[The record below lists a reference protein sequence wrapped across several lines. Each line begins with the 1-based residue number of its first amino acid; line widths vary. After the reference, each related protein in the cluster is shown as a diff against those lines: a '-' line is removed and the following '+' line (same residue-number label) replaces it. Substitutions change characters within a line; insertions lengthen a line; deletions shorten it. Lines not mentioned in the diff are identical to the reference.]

1 MNKQPDYLIREVR
14 FFKRF
19 VFLLFPFKRNLP
31 VLGRLMCLS
40 GIYNCFQLSY
50 CILLY
55 RKLTL
60 TLIKKNRNI
69 MAILNSNNAD
79 VLCTTIAVGFIHQ
92 SIVKRN
98 PQRTQLIYEQKT
110 LAQESEEMPMSERQR
125 ITKENAQISCK
136 NAKTVQ
142 EHKEIQTLLAKVGC
156 HVDIKE
162 ALPQSQLPFIG
173 AKHGGMTIDEFSQ
186 WAKDFKVVV
195 DQLQKVAGTPLRG
208 AYIGGLYKIVEK
220 TISFIGASKLEI
232 YPPHYREIDTY
243 EQEKISTAYKDA
255 AKTTNQSLECI
266 RKVGEQF
273 KSLRHYI
280 PAGYL
285 SGEKTPDTVTKE
297 LLESLGILDGKF
309 LFKSNHGM
317 TQAIMQFGNT
327 MNKGQEMCVEFALS
341 SGTSKIG
348 SCIPCSIFMEAS
360 GMPATATHLGCGDN
374 WSIPNLER
382 QQGHML
388 VRRWQEYVNSCY
400 NKGCELLRPK
410 YSTLLATLGTI
421 NSGILPD
428 VFLEALTYEKPF
440 IERMMNT
447 LKQV

>member
-60 TLIKKNRNI
+60 TLIKKNSNI

>member
-1 MNKQPDYLIREVR
+1 M
-14 FFKRF
+14 
-19 VFLLFPFKRNLP
+19 
-31 VLGRLMCLS
+31 
-40 GIYNCFQLSY
+40 
-50 CILLY
+50 
-55 RKLTL
+55 TL
-60 TLIKKNRNI
+60 TNKKK
-69 MAILNSNNAD
+69 L
-79 VLCTTIAVGFIHQ
+79 VL
-92 SIVKRN
+92 
-98 PQRTQLIYEQKT
+98 P
-110 LAQESEEMPMSERQR
+110 
-125 ITKENAQISCK
+125 
-136 NAKTVQ
+136 
-142 EHKEIQTLLAKVGC
+142 
-156 HVDIKE
+156 
-162 ALPQSQLPFIG
+162 
-173 AKHGGMTIDEFSQ
+173 
-186 WAKDFKVVV
+186 
-195 DQLQKVAGTPLRG
+195 
-208 AYIGGLYKIVEK
+208 
-220 TISFIGASKLEI
+220 
-232 YPPHYREIDTY
+232 
-243 EQEKISTAYKDA
+243 
-255 AKTTNQSLECI
+255 TNQSLECI

-421 NSGILPD
+421 NTGILPD

>member
-1 MNKQPDYLIREVR
+1 MIREVR

>member
-297 LLESLGILDGKF
+297 LLESLDILDGKF

>member
-1 MNKQPDYLIREVR
+1 
-14 FFKRF
+14 
-19 VFLLFPFKRNLP
+19 
-31 VLGRLMCLS
+31 
-40 GIYNCFQLSY
+40 
-50 CILLY
+50 
-55 RKLTL
+55 
-60 TLIKKNRNI
+60 

-297 LLESLGILDGKF
+297 LLESLGIMG
-309 LFKSNHGM
+309 
-317 TQAIMQFGNT
+317 
-327 MNKGQEMCVEFALS
+327 
-341 SGTSKIG
+341 
-348 SCIPCSIFMEAS
+348 
-360 GMPATATHLGCGDN
+360 
-374 WSIPNLER
+374 
-382 QQGHML
+382 
-388 VRRWQEYVNSCY
+388 
-400 NKGCELLRPK
+400 
-410 YSTLLATLGTI
+410 
-421 NSGILPD
+421 
-428 VFLEALTYEKPF
+428 
-440 IERMMNT
+440 
-447 LKQV
+447 

>member
-1 MNKQPDYLIREVR
+1 
-14 FFKRF
+14 
-19 VFLLFPFKRNLP
+19 
-31 VLGRLMCLS
+31 
-40 GIYNCFQLSY
+40 
-50 CILLY
+50 
-55 RKLTL
+55 
-60 TLIKKNRNI
+60 
-69 MAILNSNNAD
+69 
-79 VLCTTIAVGFIHQ
+79 
-92 SIVKRN
+92 
-98 PQRTQLIYEQKT
+98 
-110 LAQESEEMPMSERQR
+110 MPMSERQR

-421 NSGILPD
+421 NTGILPD

>member
-1 MNKQPDYLIREVR
+1 
-14 FFKRF
+14 
-19 VFLLFPFKRNLP
+19 
-31 VLGRLMCLS
+31 
-40 GIYNCFQLSY
+40 
-50 CILLY
+50 
-55 RKLTL
+55 
-60 TLIKKNRNI
+60 

-173 AKHGGMTIDEFSQ
+173 TKHGGMTIDEFSQ

>member
-447 LKQV
+447 LK